1 MIIYGRFTN
10 LMVKTFFSTFLSV
23 SKFKQLDW
31 PKLMLPMKFVSLI
44 LNVSTS
50 FDRQHVKLN
59 QGQ

>member
-31 PKLMLPMKFVSLI
+31 PKLMSPMKSVQFNFEICQLALTDNM
-44 LNVSTS
+44 LN
-50 FDRQHVKLN
+50 
-59 QGQ
+59 